1 MATAERATRWRSV
14 LRGARSDGS
23 DGSGGARGGQERDPA
38 ESPESVAES
47 PESPEPVES
56 NEPAESNEP
65 PAHTARQASPSSFDR
80 EVEAAVLRAPRRYT
94 RGQVHRITGID
105 EERAGRL
112 WRSMGFAD
120 AGEDDVLFTDSDL
133 AAIGR
138 LERLSSAGLVPAEVQ
153 EAVIRSMAQ
162 AMAGL
167 ATWQAELLNEVA
179 GDREDWPS
187 ELREV
192 LPVLEGL
199 QNYVWRRHLAAA
211 AGRLLALGPEEAD
224 VRTLAV
230 GSADL
235 VGFTRT
241 ARRLRPSQLVE
252 MVELFHRIA
261 AEVIADHRGRIV
273 KTVGDA
279 VLFVTYRPEDAA
291 ALALDLVDRMAE
303 ASGLPELRTG
313 LAVGETLTRF
323 GDVYGEVVDT
333 AARLCRHARPGRI
346 LVDQTLATAL
356 EEDNRFQL
364 RPRRPLTERG
374 LPKLR
379 SWGLRR
385 ASDRTPADE

>member
-1 MATAERATRWRSV
+1 MATAEGASRWRSV
-14 LRGARSDGS
+14 LRGVLPDGP
-23 DGSGGARGGQERDPA
+23 GEARGGPETEPTEPA
-38 ESPESVAES
+38 
-47 PESPEPVES
+47 VES
-56 NEPAESNEP
+56 AAPTEPTEPSGPTEPTESTEP
-65 PAHTARQASPSSFDR
+65 RPGTGEMAPSGFDP

-94 RGQVHRITGID
+94 RSQVHRITGME
-105 EERAGRL
+105 EERARRL
-112 WRSMGFAD
+112 WRSMGFPD

-179 GDREDWPS
+179 GDREDWPA
-187 ELREV
+187 ELRDV

-211 AGRLLALGPEEAD
+211 AGRLLSLGPGEAD
-224 VRTLAV
+224 VRTLVV

-261 AEVIADHRGRIV
+261 ADVIADHRGRIV

-279 VLFVTYRPEDAA
+279 VLFVTYRPEDGA
-291 ALALDLVDRMAE
+291 ALALDLVDRMTE
-303 ASGLPELRTG
+303 APGLPELRTG
-313 LAVGETLTRF
+313 LGIGETLTRF

-333 AARLCRHARPGRI
+333 AGRLCRHARPGRI
-346 LVDQTLATAL
+346 LVDQALATAL
-356 EEDNRFQL
+356 EGDDRFRL
-364 RPRRPLTERG
+364 RPRRPLNERG
-374 LPKLR
+374 LPRLR
-379 SWGLRR
+379 PWALRR
-385 ASDRTPADE
+385 SSDPGDD

>member
-14 LRGARSDGS
+14 LRGVRP
-23 DGSGGARGGQERDPA
+23 DGSGQARGGRE
-38 ESPESVAES
+38 
-47 PESPEPVES
+47 PESPEP
-56 NEPAESNEP
+56 AESSEQRP
-65 PAHTARQASPSSFDR
+65 DTQVASPSSFDR

-105 EERAGRL
+105 EERADRL
-112 WRSMGFAD
+112 WRAMGFPG

-153 EAVIRSMAQ
+153 EAVIRSMAR
-162 AMAGL
+162 AMTGL
-167 ATWQAELLNEVA
+167 ASWQAELLNEVA
-179 GDREDWPS
+179 GDREDWSS
-187 ELREV
+187 ELRDV

-211 AGRLLALGPEEAD
+211 AGRLLTVGPDEAD

-235 VGFTRT
+235 VEFSRT
-241 ARRLRPSQLVE
+241 ARRLRPSQLAE
-252 MVELFHRIA
+252 MVELFHRIVA
-261 AEVIADHRGRIV
+261 DVVADHRGRVV
-273 KTVGDA
+273 KTFGGA
-279 VLFVTYRPEDAA
+279 VQFVTYRPEDAA

-313 LAVGETLTRF
+313 LAVGEALTRF

-333 AARLCRHARPGRI
+333 AARLCRHTRPGRI
-346 LVDQTLATAL
+346 LVDQELATAL

-379 SWGLRR
+379 PWGLRR
-385 ASDRTPADE
+385 SSDRTQADE